1 MPTYVYR
8 CRKCHQDLEVV
19 QRFSEPP
26 LTICPRCSGPL
37 YRLLFPPAIIFK
49 GSGWYAT
56 DHKSPSGGN
65 GDKTSPAPTEKAAA
79 VAPDKGAADSTKGQ
93 EAPAAPAPSS
103 SGEA

>member
-19 QRFSEPP
+19 QRFNEAP
-26 LTICPRCSGPL
+26 LTICPRCSGAL
-37 YRLLFPPAIIFK
+37 YRVLFPPAIIFK

-65 GDKTSPAPTEKAAA
+65 GDSFKSPDKAATA
-79 VAPDKGAADSTKGQ
+79 ADADKSAADSTKGK
-93 EAPAAPAPSS
+93 ESTTAPKTSS

>member
-19 QRFSEPP
+19 QRFNEAP
-26 LTICPRCSGPL
+26 LTICPRCSGSL

-65 GDKTSPAPTEKAAA
+65 GDKSGTTTSDKAATA
-79 VAPDKGAADSTKGQ
+79 AGTDKGPADSTK
-93 EAPAAPAPSS
+93 EPAAAPKTSS
-103 SGEA
+103 PGEA